1 MKMFLLVL
9 IVTVLIVLLSFWGIG
24 IKMIIKKNGEFKRHC
39 SSVDPLTGD
48 KHGCVCGKTIMDDC
62 ETKRYSPLE
71 VNREL
76 LEECGNLPNIP
87 KRKQKEQDDDW
98 E

>member
-9 IVTVLIVLLSFWGIG
+9 IVTVVVVMLAFWGIG
-24 IKMIIKKNGEFKRHC
+24 IKMIVKKNGEFKRHC
-39 SSVDPLTGD
+39 SSVDPLSGD

-62 ETKRYSPLE
+62 DNKRYSPLE

-76 LEECGNLPNIP
+76 LEECGNLPKVP
-87 KRKQKEQDDDW
+87 KPKHKEQDDD
-98 E
+98 EE

>member
-39 SSVDPLTGD
+39 SSVDPLTGEI
-48 KHGCVCGKTIMDDC
+48 KPKFEELSPDD
-62 ETKRYSPLE
+62 PL
-71 VNREL
+71 
-76 LEECGNLPNIP
+76 PF
-87 KRKQKEQDDDW
+87 D
-98 E
+98 

>member
-9 IVTVLIVLLSFWGIG
+9 IVTVVVVMLAFWGIG
-24 IKMIIKKNGEFKRHC
+24 IKMIVKKNGEFKRHC

-62 ETKRYSPLE
+62 DNKRYSPLE

-76 LEECGNLPNIP
+76 LEECGNLPKLP
-87 KRKQKEQDDDW
+87 KPKHKEQDDD
-98 E
+98 EE

>member
-1 MKMFLLVL
+1 MKIFLLVL

-24 IKMIIKKNGEFKRHC
+24 IKMIVKKNGEFKRHC

-62 ETKRYSPLE
+62 DTKRYSPLE

-76 LEECGNLPNIP
+76 LEECGNLPIP
-87 KRKQKEQDDDW
+87 KRKQKEQDDEW